1 MSIPTKQDFA
11 TEVRADRLGTLW
23 QVTLLLCIIAFW
35 IVATLMTLQRSST
48 AEWLVALMAVG
59 VGCVLTRTFLKHNR
73 YALAV
78 WAYALG
84 AVVAGTI
91 ILLFGQQHATQI
103 APFIFPM
110 LVFVIGL
117 LLPPSH
123 TFLMSLM
130 ASIIIVVASSLNPV
144 ATAFGPHQII
154 AIFLTWLSALLAAQ
168 VTGELYQVTEWAL
181 LNYQRERKTTEALF
195 ENRQLLERSLLRS
208 QALSEELQETNAQ
221 LDAARVAAE
230 EAKHFRGQF
239 LANMSHELRTPLNA
253 IIGFSETM
261 LKFPQMYD
269 NVGLP
274 KSYESDLSQ
283 IYSSGRQLLS
293 LINDILDLSKV
304 DAGKL
309 EVNMQRVELE
319 PIVHNILATA
329 EGLIGS
335 KPVKLE
341 TDLPEK
347 MPVVWADESRVQQVL
362 LNLYS
367 NACKF
372 TDKGTIK
379 LAIREAD
386 DTVRFSLSDSGPGID
401 KRFHEAIFEEFKQ
414 ANAIGRDPRSGAGLG
429 LAISRHLLGL
439 MGGYIWVESE
449 LGKGSTFH
457 FVVSS
462 YRDDSTRPRRS
473 QITGEIPKV
482 EVKPDAAPQTEAEQ
496 QEKVV

>member
-11 TEVRADRLGTLW
+11 TEVRADRLATLW
-23 QVTLLLCIIAFW
+23 QVTLLVCLILFW
-35 IVATLMTLQRSST
+35 VVATLTTLQRSSSL
-48 AEWLVALMAVG
+48 EWLAALVAVG
-59 VGCVLTRTFLKHNR
+59 LGCLVTRTFLRHNH

-84 AVVAGTI
+84 VALGGSI
-91 ILLFGQQHATQI
+91 ILMFGPQHATQI

-123 TFLMSLM
+123 TFFMALL
-130 ASIIIVVASSLNPV
+130 ASIIIVVVSALNP
-144 ATAFGPHQII
+144 AAEAFGSHQII
-154 AIFLTWLSALLAAQ
+154 AICLTWIGALLAAQ
-168 VTGELYQVTEWAL
+168 VTGELYQITEWAL

-269 NVGLP
+269 NIVLP
-274 KSYESDLSQ
+274 KSYESDLMQ

-309 EVNMQRVELE
+309 EINMQRVELE
-319 PIVHNILATA
+319 PVVRGVLSTA

-341 TDLPEK
+341 ADLPER
-347 MPVVWADESRVQQVL
+347 MPVAWADESRVRQVL

-372 TDKGTIK
+372 TDSGSIK
-379 LAIREAD
+379 L
-386 DTVRFSLSDSGPGID
+386 TVRETDETIHFSLSDTGPGID
-401 KRFHEAIFEEFKQ
+401 PRYHEAIFEEFKQ
-414 ANAIGRDPRSGAGLG
+414 ANSIGRDPRSGAGLG

-462 YRDDSTRPRRS
+462 YRDDSTRPRRN
-473 QITGEIPKV
+473 QATEEMAKV
-482 EVKPDAAPQTEAEQ
+482 ESQE
-496 QEKVV
+496 EKVV